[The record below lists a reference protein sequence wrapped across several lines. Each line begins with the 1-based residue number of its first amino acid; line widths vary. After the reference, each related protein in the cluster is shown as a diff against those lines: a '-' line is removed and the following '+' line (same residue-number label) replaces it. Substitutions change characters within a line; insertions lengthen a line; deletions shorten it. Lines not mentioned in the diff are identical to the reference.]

1 MEQGI
6 PLRELELT
14 PAEEK
19 RLRGFQ
25 FLTAK
30 PVLIALNLGD
40 EDEAPRL
47 EYAHRHSAV
56 TAIRGRLEMDIA
68 QLDDEDEREMFMA
81 EYNLTELSVARIIR
95 QTYVLLERMTFFTHN
110 EEEVRAWETNRAATA
125 LECAGTIHTDLARG
139 FIRAEVVTFDD
150 LMAAGSYAAA
160 RSQGKIRLE
169 GKEAIIHD
177 GDVVLVRF
185 NV

>member
-1 MEQGI
+1 MSVTDWIRAAREPFGVGRG
-6 PLRELELT
+6 LRRT
-14 PAEEK
+14 PKKQQESGSSTIAA
-19 RLRGFQ
+19 LRGFASPHPAGGSQ
-25 FLTAK
+25 NRDQDRARC
-30 PVLIALNLGD
+30 D
-40 EDEAPRL
+40 
-47 EYAHRHSAV
+47 
-56 TAIRGRLEMDIA
+56 
-68 QLDDEDEREMFMA
+68 
-81 EYNLTELSVARIIR
+81 VARIIR
-95 QTYVLLERMTFFTHN
+95 QTYDLLKRMTFFTHN

-139 FIRAEVVTFDD
+139 FIRAEVVSFDD
-150 LMAAGSYAAA
+150 LMAAGSYPAA